1 MNKWLNLKC
10 CPNILIKVSDWI
22 VFKSTTA
29 EPFFFSIGLT
39 EIIAGT
45 AITQS
50 IKGIFTA
57 GTVKTGRYAGA
68 KLSKWWAAKK

>member
-1 MNKWLNLKC
+1 LDTKFDC
-10 CPNILIKVSDWI
+10 IHV
-22 VFKSTTA
+22 
-29 EPFFFSIGLT
+29 GLT

-57 GTVKTGRYAGA
+57 GTIKTGRYAGE